1 MKKLMVVTSILVLL
15 CAACSSEKEKSSA
28 HRKDES
34 SKTESKK
41 HDNSKKEQDNSKTDS
56 QENENNQSKNE
67 TNANEEQPKQ
77 AKNIKSDVNNISDKT
92 KLALA
97 FFADEDGKYIV
108 TKDEVLTGIFAQF
121 TQGEIQK
128 KRLYKLLFIEERNIQ
143 DAPNGMKFYTVYPI
157 KGNFATVVGL
167 SKDKLYVGG
176 TQAAIIYKDLLKTGD
191 EYILQ
196 DLYDKNKNY
205 TSLEEVANQ
214 IEIKKEYLDDQTIAE
229 YLEQERP
236 GTDAHLRSQVYGML
250 SDFEGAP
257 IGQSKYLIDI
267 VRHDK
272 NGKWYV
278 NYRNE
283 HGEILGTYT
292 NEGEDIVKKDVKGNI
307 IEKKHIENRYQ

>member
-77 AKNIKSDVNNISDKT
+77 AKNIKSDVNNVSDKT